1 MPSGSGPNRPD
12 PEGTSIG
19 KSPCRRVYVDGGWD
33 ATRRDHRGGQQLR
46 EPHDDGQEA
55 AAAAG
60 AVRFPQSRRRAS
72 PVARKSCPR
81 CCPRTPHLSN
91 CPDGR
96 PVAGR
101 PEAATSV
108 AAGTRPHAT
117 GGGATGA
124 APPGGVR
131 AGRGG
136 RRGAVRHGAGAH
148 PRGAPRPRRSHR
160 AAPRAGRWHAVRP
173 SGRDRAARGDPRS
186 ALADGDVGQRSDG
199 LCRR

>member
-12 PEGTSIG
+12 PEGTSTG

-117 GGGATGA
+117 GGGATGCA
-124 APPGGVR
+124 TWRSSG
-131 AGRGG
+131 
-136 RRGAVRHGAGAH
+136 
-148 PRGAPRPRRSHR
+148 RPRWQTWRGS
-160 AAPRAGRWHAVRP
+160 PWCSGRP
-173 SGRDRAARGDPRS
+173 SARRS
-186 ALADGDVGQRSDG
+186 APSTEPSSSSKGRTVARCSTFRTRPG
-199 LCRR
+199 CPRRPPLRPG